1 MMHRM
6 WPFVIAI
13 ALWALAVELF
23 SLPHFIFPG
32 PDRVATVLIERH
44 AQLAFHAS
52 VTGAEILAGLT
63 LGGTFGFATGCLLST
78 SSRLQRATLPFL
90 VMSQALPVFALAP
103 LLMLWFGYGF
113 ASKLAMTTLIVYFP
127 VTAATLAGFRRVP
140 DSWIDTFVSL
150 HAKPGPL
157 FWRVRLPMALP
168 HALSGLR
175 IAASV
180 APIGAVVGE
189 WVGSSSG
196 LGYLM
201 LHANG
206 RGQTDLMFAA
216 LGVLCI
222 EALVIWSLVS
232 RLTRRLD
239 QKFSG
244 PSVA

>member
-1 MMHRM
+1 MARIL
-6 WPFVIAI
+6 P
-13 ALWALAVELF
+13 LGGALAAWWLVVWAFE
-23 SLPHFIFPG
+23 LPHFILPG
-32 PDRVATVLIERH
+32 PDRVLITLIERH
-44 AQLAFHAS
+44 AQLLFHGS
-52 VTGAEILAGLT
+52 VTAAEILAGLG
-63 LGGTFGFATGCLLST
+63 LGGALGFLTACALATSEPLK
-78 SSRLQRATLPFL
+78 RATLPFL

-127 VTAATLAGFRRVP
+127 VTAATLSGFRAMP
-140 DSWIDTFVSL
+140 DGWHDTFISL
-150 HAKPGPL
+150 HAKQWSL
-157 FWRVRLPMALP
+157 FWRVRLPLALP
-168 HALSGLR
+168 HAFSGLR

-216 LGVLCI
+216 LVVLCI
-222 EALVIWSLVS
+222 EAVVIWTVVS

-239 QKFSG
+239 QRLNVSSL
-244 PSVA
+244 P